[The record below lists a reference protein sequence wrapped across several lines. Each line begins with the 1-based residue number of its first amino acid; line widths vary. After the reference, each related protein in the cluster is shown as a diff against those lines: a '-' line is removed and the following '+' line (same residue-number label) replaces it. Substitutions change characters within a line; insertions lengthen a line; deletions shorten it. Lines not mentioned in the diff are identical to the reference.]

1 MISGGRLTV
10 PNKGVYLLCI
20 LYPVSYVLFCVCF
33 CVSVLCFYLFSLL
46 FVLFFVCLC
55 VCVFHSMHLKLEK
68 QSDVGFKECLL
79 CVKHQ
84 ETEAIVVR
92 DSPPFCKVGI

>member
-1 MISGGRLTV
+1 M
-10 PNKGVYLLCI
+10 
-20 LYPVSYVLFCVCF
+20 YPVFCFVCVFVFLFCVMF
-33 CVSVLCFYLFSLL
+33 LFVFITLL
-46 FVLFFVCLC
+46 IVLFFVC
-55 VCVFHSMHLKLEK
+55 VCVFHSMHLKLEN
-68 QSDVGFKECLL
+68 QSDVGFKECLS